1 MRVLL
6 KKSILSGA
14 AVLLPFL
21 LSGAE
26 LFTKVKVELRQES
39 PPEPNLKASGS
50 YGNRQRLI
58 NAHWLVFRIEYSPSS
73 PSSHNAWCDDVDM
86 AVRAVIPGPGS
97 KEYTAFTG
105 VTRLWTV
112 RLDGRVHTAV
122 MAIPPQLL
130 DRYVS
135 AAPGATGGG
144 AALNRS
150 QMKVEVTFRNTSGVV
165 LGRGYCNCDGATFNR
180 LFRSAGR
187 RVVEGAIL
195 PRDLTP
201 WFYQSQAYYD
211 MIRPNGVEPRAGAE
225 RPVPPAPEGGGAKS
239 VRHAPQKK

>member
-144 AALNRS
+144 AALGNVVQLAS
-150 QMKVEVTFRNTSGVV
+150 SVFGCGV
-165 LGRGYCNCDGATFNR
+165 R
-180 LFRSAGR
+180 L
-187 RVVEGAIL
+187 GAIIPDIQGL
-195 PRDLTP
+195 DK
-201 WFYQSQAYYD
+201 
-211 MIRPNGVEPRAGAE
+211 VAG
-225 RPVPPAPEGGGAKS
+225 VPPFACATIVGLLLRAAAADSRPSFMDSFTGIFKGIFRK
-239 VRHAPQKK
+239 